1 MVEEPHLGAV
11 DAWRVAL
18 EPGEVAAGVDVQEV
32 RPCRVADGHG
42 HVVQA
47 ARGRRRRPSTDT
59 KKINF
64 FSRCL
69 INQSMRAEMHR
80 WDQGW
85 QSVDRFSEP
94 GIGSHGERRKE
105 RGDAPVRVDVAV
117 EREDGGGRRRR
128 LLPAPRWPA
137 RPHRRRQGQ
146 CEQQGRERTP
156 PRRGG
161 HGRRSKWEGRDS
173 RAEEAEQGRGGTARL
188 LCPSPLSFFFWAVRK
203 RRLMRGVL

>member
-105 RGDAPVRVDVAV
+105 GK
-117 EREDGGGRRRR
+117 GGRTRAGRRRR
-128 LLPAPRWPA
+128 RAGRRRRTSPPAPSRPSPA
-137 RPHRRRQGQ
+137 CPPAPPAPGPVRAAGPRADP
-146 CEQQGRERTP
+146 TS
-156 PRRGG
+156 PRRPWAEKQV
-161 HGRRSKWEGRDS
+161 GRKG
-173 RAEEAEQGRGGTARL
+173 
-188 LCPSPLSFFFWAVRK
+188 
-203 RRLMRGVL
+203 